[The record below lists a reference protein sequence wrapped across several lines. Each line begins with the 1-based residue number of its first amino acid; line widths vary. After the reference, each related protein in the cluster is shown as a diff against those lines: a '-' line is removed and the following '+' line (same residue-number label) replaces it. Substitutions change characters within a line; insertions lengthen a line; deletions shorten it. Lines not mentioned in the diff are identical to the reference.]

1 MGQIIIDVP
10 NDKVIH
16 FEISDKKEYKDLM
29 HLLEEFCTL
38 ENPDLSDEDL
48 DDIACANQA
57 LAKGN
62 FITLAEAESFWD
74 R

>member
-16 FEISDKKEYKDLM
+16 FEISDKKEYKDLIN
-29 HLLEEFCTL
+29 LLEEFCTL
-38 ENPDLSDEDL
+38 ENRGLSDEDL
-48 DDIACANQA
+48 DDIQYANQT
-57 LAKGN
+57 LAKGD
-62 FITLAEAESFWD
+62 FITLAEAESFWN